1 MGKPTIYKP
10 SVYNGNGVYNNG
22 AAAAARSVQ
31 YEQIK
36 DNYYAFS
43 QYGNKYYTLQNLREL
58 FSGVNPFNSGNPG
71 AAHYTEYHNENIFGY
86 FYSQQAVRI
95 MHNWFENNSD
105 WHIMTKDEAEYLI
118 NHFQKNEI
126 IDLATWKELNPINSS
141 LLSIPSNGFCD
152 AGNFY
157 EQFESSYIITDTV
170 EENKNY
176 YLQINPIR
184 YQCVNT
190 YGRDNNSWPVR
201 LCKDVL

>member
-1 MGKPTIYKP
+1 
-10 SVYNGNGVYNNG
+10 
-22 AAAAARSVQ
+22 
-31 YEQIK
+31 
-36 DNYYAFS
+36 
-43 QYGNKYYTLQNLREL
+43 
-58 FSGVNPFNSGNPG
+58 
-71 AAHYTEYHNENIFGY
+71 
-86 FYSQQAVRI
+86 

-152 AGNFY
+152 AGTFY